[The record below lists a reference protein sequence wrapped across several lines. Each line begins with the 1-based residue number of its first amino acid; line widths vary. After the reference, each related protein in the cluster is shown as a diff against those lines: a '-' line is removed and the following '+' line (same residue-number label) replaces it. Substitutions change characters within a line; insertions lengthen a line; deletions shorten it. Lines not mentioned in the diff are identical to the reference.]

1 MASSSPPTNPF
12 VPTGMIEDTRLFVGR
27 QEELRAIASRMTG
40 AQPISINIVGDK
52 RIGKSS
58 LLNYFCLTWKERV
71 ETPERYVVIYLPLRK
86 VACQTETGFYQAV
99 AEALPSPIKSRPFNL
114 ANFLQPRAWNRE
126 TFSEA
131 IRQWKQK
138 RVLPVLCLD
147 DFESL
152 LDYPQQFNDG
162 FYDTLRSLM
171 EENALML
178 VITSLKSLTT
188 HGSENRFVSSFFNIA
203 HCFKLA
209 ELNTDEAMQLT
220 RLPTRSPYGAALS
233 PQEQNYAQEW
243 GHRHPYKL
251 QLAGYFLWEARQQGK
266 SILWAKKKFEQQI
279 AASKPSRQGR
289 GWKLWANRIFVVAPR
304 RLGNGAK
311 LIGTTFSDISAWII
325 GIIFLVML
333 VRVVAGE
340 LDWNQI
346 WDYVREKLGIK

>member
-1 MASSSPPTNPF
+1 M
-12 VPTGMIEDTRLFVGR
+12 R
-27 QEELRAIASRMTG
+27 SR
-40 AQPISINIVGDK
+40 
-52 RIGKSS
+52 
-58 LLNYFCLTWKERV
+58 
-71 ETPERYVVIYLPLRK
+71 
-86 VACQTETGFYQAV
+86 
-99 AEALPSPIKSRPFNL
+99 IKSRPFNL
-114 ANFLQPRAWNRE
+114 GNFLQPAAWNRE

-162 FYDTLRSLM
+162 FYDNLRSLM

-220 RLPTRSPYGAALS
+220 RLPTCSPDGAALS
-233 PQEQNYAQEW
+233 PQEQNCAQEW

-266 SILWAKKKFEQQI
+266 PIPWAKKQFEQQI
-279 AASKPSRQGR
+279 AESKPTRQGR
-289 GWKLWANRIFVVAPR
+289 GWKLWVYRIFVVGPR
-304 RLGNGAK
+304 RLGNGVK

-325 GIIFLVML
+325 GMAIVVML
-333 VRVVAGE
+333 ILVVAGV

-346 WDYVREKLGIK
+346 WDYVREQLGIK

>member
-114 ANFLQPRAWNRE
+114 ANFLQPGAWNRE

-131 IRQWKQK
+131 IRHCKQK

-162 FYDTLRSLM
+162 FYDNLRSLM

-266 SILWAKKKFEQQI
+266 PIPWAKKQFEQQI
-279 AASKPSRQGR
+279 AESKPSRQGR
-289 GWKLWANRIFVVAPR
+289 GWRLWVYRIFVVGPR
-304 RLGNGAK
+304 RLGNGVK
-311 LIGTTFSDISAWII
+311 LIGTSVDDITAWII
-325 GIIFLVML
+325 GMAIVVML
-333 VRVVAGE
+333 VLVGVRV
-340 LDWNQI
+340 LQWNQI
-346 WDYVREKLGIK
+346 WDYVREQLGIK